1 MKIWLDGKRIFEEET
16 DYGSKYYVFPRDK
29 MQKNV
34 TLHSYVVKKGEF
46 NQPCKWIYADDLPET
61 ERIISSVCKVFNT
74 PKNIELKYNYQE

>member
-34 TLHSYVVKKGEF
+34 SLHGYIVKKGNLTSLANGF
-46 NQPCKWIYADDLPET
+46 MPMTYRKQNVL
-61 ERIISSVCKVFNT
+61 
-74 PKNIELKYNYQE
+74 